1 VSPGEKVS
9 VEKVSM
15 YDTRHGRAGT
25 PEIRLTRQRVAV
37 AAVLQEAD
45 AFLTAQEVHAL
56 LRDRG
61 EQVGLATVYRCL
73 QNMASTGQLEV
84 LFTGEGE
91 VSYLY
96 CSTGRHHHHLICRN
110 CGRAVEVEG
119 PGEERWADRVA
130 AAHGYVDVSHTLE
143 IFGVCRDCAN
153 S

>member
-1 VSPGEKVS
+1 
-9 VEKVSM
+9 M
-15 YDTRHGRAGT
+15 YDTRHGRSGT

-56 LRDRG
+56 LQDRG
-61 EQVGLATVYRCL
+61 ERVGLATVYRCL

-84 LFTGEGE
+84 LFTGDGE
-91 VSYLY
+91 TSYLR

-110 CGRAVEVEG
+110 CGRAVEIQG

-143 IFGVCRDCAN
+143 IFGLCRDCASN
-153 S
+153 

>member
-1 VSPGEKVS
+1 
-9 VEKVSM
+9 M
-15 YDTRHGRAGT
+15 YDTRHGRSGT

-56 LRDRG
+56 LQDRG
-61 EQVGLATVYRCL
+61 ERVGLATVYRCL

-91 VSYLY
+91 ASYLR

-110 CGRAVEVEG
+110 CGRAVEIQG

-143 IFGVCRDCAN
+143 IFGLCRDCASN
-153 S
+153 